1 MIHPKFL
8 ISKRDDKINS
18 AYMGFLLTILDE
30 LLWKRHM
37 SILIILV
44 NLFNGISA
52 KNVLL
57 YEAYG
62 GLHHRY

>member
-1 MIHPKFL
+1 
-8 ISKRDDKINS
+8 
-18 AYMGFLLTILDE
+18 
-30 LLWKRHM
+30 M

-44 NLFNGISA
+44 NLFNGASA

-62 GLHHRY
+62 TLHNLY